1 MKKICGGGGGGGAYF
16 RKVSFFGGVRG
27 RVGAY

>member
-1 MKKICGGGGGGGAYF
+1 MKKICGGGGGGAYF